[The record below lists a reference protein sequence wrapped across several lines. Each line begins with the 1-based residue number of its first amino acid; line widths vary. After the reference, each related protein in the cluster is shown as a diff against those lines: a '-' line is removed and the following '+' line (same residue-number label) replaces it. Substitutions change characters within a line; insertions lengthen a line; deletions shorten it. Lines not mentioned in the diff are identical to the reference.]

1 MYNTNSFYPSSQQM
15 RQPNYLPQLK
25 GRPVSS
31 IDEARAIPIDFDGSI
46 FFFPDVANKRIYTKQ
61 INLDGTATLNMYE
74 LKEIPMPTASNN
86 NYVTREEFEEV
97 INKLQQSLAPQGRS
111 PMRRKMYMESHELHK
126 DKNTQMRELESYV
139 QELTSDIMEMIAQA
153 TPEEKQMLQQK
164 IMILANKIQ

>member
-74 LKEIPMPTASNN
+74 LKEIPMATTSNN

-97 INKLQQSLAPQGRS
+97 INKLQQSLAPQVNS
-111 PMRRKMYMESHELHK
+111 SAPM
-126 DKNTQMRELESYV
+126 
-139 QELTSDIMEMIAQA
+139 QEFNI
-153 TPEEKQMLQQK
+153 
-164 IMILANKIQ
+164 

>member
-31 IDEARAIPIDFDGSI
+31 IDEARA
-46 FFFPDVANKRIYTKQ
+46 
-61 INLDGTATLNMYE
+61 
-74 LKEIPMPTASNN
+74 
-86 NYVTREEFEEV
+86 
-97 INKLQQSLAPQGRS
+97 
-111 PMRRKMYMESHELHK
+111 MRRKMYMESHELHK
-126 DKNTQMRELESYV
+126 DKDTQMRELESYV